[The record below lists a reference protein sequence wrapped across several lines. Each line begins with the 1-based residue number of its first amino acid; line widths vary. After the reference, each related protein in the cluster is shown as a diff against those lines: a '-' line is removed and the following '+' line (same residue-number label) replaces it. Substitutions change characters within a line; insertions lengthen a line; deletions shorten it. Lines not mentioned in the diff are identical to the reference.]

1 MLNHQFTTREK
12 ILILVCSIIALAIFY
27 YQFAFSG
34 FQSQLAQYDTTDL
47 QDQVMIE
54 ETRAMNLNQMKQDIA
69 SASGES
75 FGEIAVYN
83 NQSNE
88 IQALNDI
95 LSGRATAISITWN
108 QPTLTDLTVR
118 RDASISFSATSYAT
132 VREIL
137 TDLSNCKYRLI
148 INDVSLN
155 TRDTSTSLTE
165 SASINASVTV
175 TFFETADGAATTQGL
190 IVLDNNSAAASA
202 EPTE

>member
-12 ILILVCSIIALAIFY
+12 ILILVCSIIALGIFY

-34 FQSQLAQYDTTDL
+34 FQSQMAQYDTADL
-47 QDQVMIE
+47 EDQVMVE
-54 ETRAMNLNQMKQDIA
+54 ETRAMKLSQMKEDIA
-69 SASGES
+69 NASGKTL
-75 FGEIAVYN
+75 GEVAVYN

-95 LSGRATAISITWN
+95 LSGRATSISITWN
-108 QPTLTDLTVR
+108 QPTLTDMTVR
-118 RDASISFSATSYAT
+118 RDASISFTAADYAT
-132 VREIL
+132 AREIL
-137 TDLSNCKYRLI
+137 TDLSNCRYRLI

-155 TRDTSTSLTE
+155 AKDTETSLTE
-165 SASINASVTV
+165 SAGINASVTV

-190 IVLDNNSAAASA
+190 IVLDDNSAAATA